1 MNRLI
6 IKSIADPKISF
17 EVEVYNQFCKVDWNS
32 MSRHIKSEDRY
43 VVVLVDKALI
53 CLISLPAMDEEQPF
67 VTADFVNLNL
77 DLASTNFQLNI
88 EDVVIVNKKVYCL
101 NYTGEVFKIPINLN
115 QPFNESQSLDSDGRK
130 PETKIRDLKMKNVKS
145 VLSISVSQHQE
156 EKEPII
162 YTALTGD
169 SQCFLAGYSF
179 DTNTPTCSVGF
190 ALYDSRTLK
199 RQTSLTYH
207 LKQ

>member
-1 MNRLI
+1 
-6 IKSIADPKISF
+6 
-17 EVEVYNQFCKVDWNS
+17 
-32 MSRHIKSEDRY
+32 MSRHIKSEDRN

-53 CLISLPAMDEEQPF
+53 CLISLPAMDEEQPS

-130 PETKIRDLKMKNVKS
+130 PETKIRDLKMKNVTVRES
-145 VLSISVSQHQE
+145 VQNVSASQHQQ
-156 EKEPII
+156 EKEPVI

-179 DTNTPTCSVGF
+179 DTNSPT
-190 ALYDSRTLK
+190 
-199 RQTSLTYH
+199 
-207 LKQ
+207 